1 MRGIYNFIIKPKG
14 NRYNNI
20 KNIDDKELILN
31 TEIFNHQYVNR
42 EAIVLQTPIIN
53 KTQIKKGDSVIV
65 HHNVFRRWHNVK
77 GVEKNS
83 RSWIK
88 KNQYTVF
95 QDQIFA
101 YKRNKNWKSLE
112 GYCFVKPI
120 KSTDKF
126 SVEKERPLIGII
138 KYTDNTIKDIKQN
151 DLVGFTPYS
160 EYEFIINGE
169 RLYRV
174 LTNSISIK
182 YEYQGQEKEYNPSW
196 L

>member
-1 MRGIYNFIIKPKG
+1 MKSVHNLVVTPKG
-14 NRYNNI
+14 ERYNNKKKI
-20 KNIDDKELILN
+20 GDSELILN

-42 EAIVLQTPIIN
+42 EAIILQTPIIN

-120 KSTDKF
+120 KSIDKF

-138 KYTDNTIKDIKQN
+138 KYTDNAIKDIKQN
-151 DLVGFTPYS
+151 DLVGFTPHS
-160 EYEFIINGE
+160 EYEFIIDGE